1 MRPLPTYSVVRV
13 RQLRRPS
20 GDYDGW
26 KVNRRPPQV
35 GDIGAVVEVLTA
47 PAMQEEMYV
56 VECSGSDGVFVWLC
70 SFSFDELELP
80 TDQRPPSEA
89 DSDRRV
95 PDASD
100 GVGSV
105 LMIGSRGGDHIA
117 LRPLCR
123 SNPGATDYWDGN
135 WLKVAVDVRTGA
147 FRGKYVADLRVEE
160 FRDFREQVVVLHESL
175 KGEAALNSM
184 EAWVSVRLAA
194 DRLGHLNA
202 QCEVRDQP
210 GMGSRL
216 LFTLDLDQSFI
227 PTMVTALDD
236 VIRSYP
242 LVGHPD
248 T

>member
-1 MRPLPTYSVVRV
+1 
-13 RQLRRPS
+13 
-20 GDYDGW
+20 
-26 KVNRRPPQV
+26 V

-47 PAMQEEMYV
+47 PAMQEETYV
-56 VECSGSDGVFVWLC
+56 VECPGSDGVSVWLGD
-70 SFSFDELELP
+70 FSFDELELL
-80 TDQRPPSEA
+80 TDQRPPTET
-89 DSDRRV
+89 DSDRRF

-100 GVGSV
+100 GVGLV
-105 LMIGSRGGDHIA
+105 LIIGSRGGDHIA
-117 LRPLCR
+117 LRPLYR

-160 FRDFREQVVVLHESL
+160 FESFRAQLDALYKSL

-184 EAWVSVRLAA
+184 EGWVSVRLAA

-202 QCEVRDQP
+202 ECEMRDQP

-216 LFTLDLDQSFI
+216 FFTLDLDQSFI
-227 PTMVTALDD
+227 PTMVAALDD